1 MMKPD
6 KLVQFLIL
14 LVVNFLIVSGINF
27 LVAKAMTKNGE
38 ISFYSLLLKSLLL
51 AVIKRKMSDSN
62 QQIIPLL
69 NKELSL
75 ELPEKLA
82 MNELEQKLTTH
93 INHLIN
99 TDFEK
104 LIYYLYRIDVNETK
118 MKQLLQEQ
126 NGEQAA
132 LLIARLII
140 DRQLQKLQT
149 RQQFRQSNTESDE
162 ERW

>member
-1 MMKPD
+1 MSTD
-6 KLVQFLIL
+6 E
-14 LVVNFLIVSGINF
+14 NNIV
-27 LVAKAMTKNGE
+27 
-38 ISFYSLLLKSLLL
+38 
-51 AVIKRKMSDSN
+51 
-62 QQIIPLL
+62 PLL

-82 MNELEQKLTTH
+82 MHELEQRLTDH

-118 MKQLLQEQ
+118 MKQLLQQQQGKE
-126 NGEQAA
+126 AA
-132 LLIARLII
+132 SLIARLII

-149 RQQFRQSNTESDE
+149 RQQFRQPDTDSEE

>member
-1 MMKPD
+1 MSENDPD
-6 KLVQFLIL
+6 
-14 LVVNFLIVSGINF
+14 
-27 LVAKAMTKNGE
+27 
-38 ISFYSLLLKSLLL
+38 
-51 AVIKRKMSDSN
+51 
-62 QQIIPLL
+62 IIPLL

-82 MNELEQKLTTH
+82 MNELEQKLTDH

-104 LIYYLYRIDVNETK
+104 LIYYLYLIDVNESSI
-118 MKQLLQEQ
+118 KQLLQQ
-126 NGEQAA
+126 QQGENAA
-132 LLIARLII
+132 QLIARLII